1 MARVLVVE
9 DDEDLRGLVSARLRG
24 GGHQVLAVADAP
36 GAFAIIEERGA
47 PEVAVLD
54 VGLPGMDGMELLA
67 ALRAGPGLAQLPAVF
82 LTARVQEADV
92 QRGRALGATYL
103 TKPFVAAA
111 LLTAVQRLLDSERD
125 GAEGGW

>member
-9 DDEDLRGLVSARLRG
+9 DDEDLRGLVTVRLRG
-24 GGHQVLAVADAP
+24 GGHQVLAAADAP
-36 GAFAIIEERGA
+36 GAVALVAERGA
-47 PEVAVLD
+47 PDIAVLD
-54 VGLPGMDGMELLA
+54 VGLPGMNGMELLTT
-67 ALRAGPGLAQLPAVF
+67 LRAGPGLAQLPAVF

-111 LLTAVQRLLDSERD
+111 LLTAVQRLLDV
-125 GAEGGW
+125 GQEGGDGGW